1 MKIGISFVSTRNAEA
16 NLDAEIP
23 GWDFDAVR
31 ASARAAWT
39 KILNRVQVE
48 GGTPEQRAT
57 FYTGLYHML
66 LSPNVFSDENGDY
79 IGFDDQVHRLPP
91 GEKQFA
97 NFSDWDIYRNVVQFQ
112 SLLFPEQTSQ
122 MMQSLVR
129 DAEQSGWLP
138 RWPVAND
145 VSYIMGGEIRL
156 RFSCPKPTRL
166 ARARSTSKLRC
177 DS

>member
-23 GWDFDAVR
+23 SWDFDAVR

-79 IGFDDQVHRLPP
+79 IGFDDQPRKARLLRGCGRPC
-91 GEKQFA
+91 
-97 NFSDWDIYRNVVQFQ
+97 I
-112 SLLFPEQTSQ
+112 
-122 MMQSLVR
+122 
-129 DAEQSGWLP
+129 
-138 RWPVAND
+138 VA
-145 VSYIMGGEIRL
+145 L
-156 RFSCPKPTRL
+156 HFL
-166 ARARSTSKLRC
+166 Q
-177 DS
+177 